1 MRKPDERRKEQ
12 RKDAKTRKEEEK
24 LKRKEEINKLKAWK
38 REEII
43 EKLKKTEFIAGNF
56 GHKNRSELGVAG
68 GILSDKKLLERAEK
82 ELNTEF
88 IPDLYDQTMSKLFN
102 QQYYDASD
110 AEGDNLENQKDID
123 NQLLNDNA
131 KLTQIGVDQGDSEEI
146 SDLENQ
152 GELNEQTEQDFI

>member
-12 RKDAKTRKEEEK
+12 RKDAKTRKEDAK

-56 GHKNRSELGVAG
+56 GHNNRSELGLTG
-68 GILSDKKLLERAEK
+68 GLLSDKKLLERAEK

-88 IPDLYDQTMSKLFN
+88 IPDLYDQTMTKLFN
-102 QQYYDASD
+102 Q
-110 AEGDNLENQKDID
+110 
-123 NQLLNDNA
+123 
-131 KLTQIGVDQGDSEEI
+131 
-146 SDLENQ
+146 
-152 GELNEQTEQDFI
+152 